1 MAFRELTLEEI
12 LDLETDKDF
21 WNHLRD
27 DDQEPVALYNVNRK
41 SRSNEDN
48 KLNFH
53 TSSIS
58 TGNGQFY
65 FVLQIDTNKVSE

>member
-1 MAFRELTLEEI
+1 MTLRELTLEEI
-12 LDLETDKDF
+12 LDLETDKEF
-21 WNHLRD
+21 WSNLKH
-27 DDQEPVALYNVNRK
+27 DDQDTVPLYNVNTESK
-41 SRSNEDN
+41 PDEN

>member
-1 MAFRELTLEEI
+1 MTLRELTLEEI
-12 LDLETDKDF
+12 LDLETDKEF
-21 WNHLRD
+21 WGHLRH
-27 DDQEPVALYNVNRK
+27 DDQDPVPLYNVNTK
-41 SRSNEDN
+41 SKSDEN